1 MTLEE
6 FKDHVKTGRGL
17 DTEEIHRFM
26 DEMSDAAR
34 QITFRLNA
42 AYHTPEEVRALLS
55 ELFGYEVP
63 PSLRVFPPFYT
74 DFGKNIHRCV
84 SFHHST
90 RISVRTSLSGRMSLS
105 MPAAIFRIMAAL
117 SLATDVR

>member
-17 DTEEIHRFM
+17 DTEEIHQFM

-34 QITFRLNA
+34 QIMQHITPRRKCVRFFRNCSVTRYL
-42 AYHTPEEVRALLS
+42 
-55 ELFGYEVP
+55 
-63 PSLRVFPPFYT
+63 
-74 DFGKNIHRCV
+74 HRCV